1 MLINQTIEKLKQ
13 MRLGGMA
20 ECLLNQASHPTG
32 NLSFEERLGL
42 LVDYEWTHRQNRR
55 LARLLKAATLKINAC
70 LEDIDYSYPRGL
82 DRGLMENLASGQWLL
97 SHQNVLISGPAGVGK
112 TYLLCALANQAC
124 RQGLSAK
131 YYRVSKLL
139 SDLNMARGDGSYPKF
154 MGRLANFHL
163 LALDD
168 WGLATLTA
176 PESRDILDIIDDR
189 CHNRSTV
196 LASQLPLEHW
206 HETMTDPTIADAV
219 LDRLVHTA
227 HKIKMKGESM
237 RKLKS

>member
-1 MLINQTIEKLKQ
+1 MPAEP
-13 MRLGGMA
+13 GG
-20 ECLLNQASHPTG
+20 
-32 NLSFEERLGL
+32 SFNGQPLFRRAVGL

-55 LARLLKAATLKINAC
+55 LARLLKAASLKINAC
-70 LEDIDYSYPRGL
+70 MEDVDYSHPRGL

-97 SHQNVLISGPAGVGK
+97 CHQNVLISGPAGVGK

-124 RQGLSAK
+124 RQGFSAK

-139 SDLNMARGDGSYPKF
+139 SDLTMARGDGSYPKF
-154 MGRLANFHL
+154 MGKLAGLGL

-168 WGLATLTA
+168 WGLATLSA
-176 PESRDILDIIDDR
+176 SESRDMLDIIDDR
-189 CHNRSTV
+189 CQHRSTI

-206 HETMTDPTIADAV
+206 HGTMADPTVADAV

-227 HKIKMKGESM
+227 HKIKLKGESL

>member
-1 MLINQTIEKLKQ
+1 MLINQTVEKLRQ
-13 MRLGGMA
+13 MRLSGMA
-20 ECLLNQASHPTG
+20 ECLLNQAAHLTG
-32 NLSFEERLGL
+32 SLSFEERLGL

-55 LARLLKAATLKINAC
+55 LARLLKAASLKINAC
-70 LEDIDYSYPRGL
+70 MEDIDYSHPRGL
-82 DRGLMENLASGQWLL
+82 DRGLMENLAPGQWLL

-124 RQGLSAK
+124 RQGFSAK

-139 SDLNMARGDGSYPKF
+139 SDLTMARGDGSYPKF
-154 MGRLANFHL
+154 MGKLAGFGL

-168 WGLATLTA
+168 WGLATLSA
-176 PESRDILDIIDDR
+176 SESRDILDIIDDR
-189 CHNRSTV
+189 CQHRSTI

-206 HETMTDPTIADAV
+206 HETMADPTVADAV

-227 HKIKMKGESM
+227 HKIKLKGESL

>member
-1 MLINQTIEKLKQ
+1 M
-13 MRLGGMA
+13 
-20 ECLLNQASHPTG
+20 
-32 NLSFEERLGL
+32 
-42 LVDYEWTHRQNRR
+42 
-55 LARLLKAATLKINAC
+55 
-70 LEDIDYSYPRGL
+70 
-82 DRGLMENLASGQWLL
+82 
-97 SHQNVLISGPAGVGK
+97 LISGPAGVGK

-131 YYRVSKLL
+131 YYRISKLL

-168 WGLATLTA
+168 WDLATLTA
-176 PESRDILDIIDDR
+176 PESRDILDIIGDR

-206 HETMTDPTIADAV
+206 HETMTNPAIADAV
-219 LDRLVHTA
+219 LDSLVHAA